1 MSQRILFGFITIFW
15 MVMNVLLWQAEHF
28 GAKVPVDTVWRRV
41 LSPEEDISHYDIYQV
56 GAKERL
62 IGSFTWTAAAVDEN
76 GTTLPLENMTRQPAG
91 YSIEIDATPPDT
103 KGAITL
109 SNGRSL
115 EFTLDLQFDKNHDWN
130 SMMLTINPLVTK
142 SFGGETPKQEWML
155 TLLSSVTNDIVELAL
170 QRNQGDVKNFE
181 INPSRDGLIGTAGIL
196 LKQLGGNSLLG
207 NDQHFGPLSR
217 SADVQKMLQLVS
229 APSTRLLPHRRFK
242 LPWEARYGTL
252 PDHSRALRVYR
263 VTTSLSVGVMDF
275 GEIVTYVGQNGELL
289 RVQLPIA
296 GGIEIRSRR
305 HYPRSLMVR

>member
-15 MVMNVLLWQAEHF
+15 MVMNVLLWRAEHF

-41 LSPEEDISHYDIYQV
+41 LSPEEDISHYDIYRV
-56 GAKERL
+56 GAKKEL
-62 IGSFTWTAAAVDEN
+62 IGSFTWMAAAVDEN

-103 KGAITL
+103 KGAITF

-115 EFTLDLQFDKNHDWN
+115 EFTLDLQFDKNHDWS
-130 SMMLTINPLVTK
+130 SMALIVNPPAIRPP
-142 SFGGETPKQEWML
+142 GGGPPRQEWML
-155 TLLSSVTNDIVELAL
+155 TLLSAATNDVVELAL
-170 QRNQGDVKNFE
+170 KRNQGDVRSLE
-181 INPSRDGLIGTAGIL
+181 INPSRDGLIGTAGVL

-207 NDQHFGPLSR
+207 NDQSFGALSR
-217 SADVQKMLQLVS
+217 SADVQKMLQLAV
-229 APSTRLLPHRRFK
+229 PPDTRLLPHRRFQ

-252 PDHSRALRVYR
+252 PGHSRTLRVYR

-275 GEIVTYVGQNGELL
+275 GEVVAYIGQNGELL
-289 RVQLPIA
+289 RAQLPIA

-305 HYPRSLMVR
+305 QYPRPSMVR